1 VLIFLINFAIDQLNF
16 FKMHKKFILF
26 FILLPFSFSIAF
38 AGANRTT
45 VRGRYTSSE
54 IQGKPKI
61 FIEGVR
67 LDMDY
72 LRRNMRFVDFVN
84 DPAVSDIH
92 IIINSQTS
100 GSGGRVY
107 SIRFISRT
115 FENFSEYT
123 ITATTASS
131 DTEEESRKKITDALI
146 LGVMPFINESGE
158 SGKLSI
164 RYQSDGDEETKNV
177 ETVDPWNHWTF
188 RGDFN
193 GGINAEER
201 RKNYDYSINLRA
213 DQVTE
218 KWKLRNSAFV
228 SVRTTKIKNDDKL
241 YTSERVSNNFSSS
254 VIRSLTE
261 RWSTGT
267 FINYSRNN
275 YTNFQYSVSA
285 KPAIEYNIFPW
296 DISDRKVFTMA
307 YYIGPIWSKYYEET
321 LYGKFDEFLW
331 QQTIRLDLQLVET
344 WGEIN
349 AELRASNY
357 LHDFSKNNISLD
369 TRLSIR
375 IVRGISVNFR
385 FNIEKIQDQ
394 IYLPKGEASL
404 EDVLLNN
411 VQLPSSFEI
420 GADVGLRIQ
429 FGSIYNN
436 IVNNRL

>member
-1 VLIFLINFAIDQLNF
+1 MVSARGN
-16 FKMHKKFILF
+16 
-26 FILLPFSFSIAF
+26 
-38 AGANRTT
+38 TT
-45 VRGRYTSSE
+45 NVRGRYYTDQVE
-54 IQGKPKI
+54 GKPKL

-72 LRRNMRFVDFVN
+72 LRRNMKFVDFVN

-92 IIINSQTS
+92 VIINSQMS

-107 SIRFISRT
+107 YIRFISRSY
-115 FENFSEYT
+115 ENFSEYT
-123 ITATTASS
+123 ITSSTASS
-131 DTEEESRKKITDALI
+131 DTEEETRKKITDALI
-146 LGVMPFINESGE
+146 LGVMPFINESDE
-158 SGKLSI
+158 SENLTI
-164 RYQSDGDEETKNV
+164 RYQSDEGSEARTTVTK
-177 ETVDPWNHWTF
+177 DPWNHWTF

-193 GGINAEER
+193 GGINAEES

-218 KWKLRNSAFV
+218 NWKIRNRAFV
-228 SVRTTKIKNDDKL
+228 SVRTTKIEKNEDVYK
-241 YTSERVSNNFSSS
+241 SERVSNNYSSS
-254 VIRSLTE
+254 IVKSLSP
-261 RWSTGT
+261 RWSFGT
-267 FINYSRNN
+267 FMNFSRNN
-275 YTNFQYSVSA
+275 YTNFKYSVSA

-307 YYIGPIWSKYYEET
+307 YYIGPLWSKYYEET

-344 WGEIN
+344 WGEID
-349 AELRASNY
+349 AGLSASNY
-357 LHDFSKNNISLD
+357 LHDFTKNNISFD
-369 TRLSIR
+369 TRLSVR
-375 IVRGISVNFR
+375 IVRGISVSFR
-385 FNIEKIQDQ
+385 FNVERIHDQ

-411 VQLPSSFEI
+411 VQLPSSFEV
-420 GADVGLRIQ
+420 GADIGLRIQ

>member
-1 VLIFLINFAIDQLNF
+1 MN
-16 FKMHKKFILF
+16 KKFILF
-26 FILLPFSFSIAF
+26 FFLLPFSVSISIA
-38 AGANRTT
+38 GGNTT
-45 VRGRYTSSE
+45 AVKGRYAFDKIE
-54 IQGKPKI
+54 GKPKI

-84 DPAVSDIH
+84 DPAVSDIQ

-123 ITATTASS
+123 ITSTTASS
-131 DTEEESRKKITDALI
+131 DTEEESRKKLTDALI
-146 LGVMPFINESGE
+146 LGVMPYMNESGE
-158 SGKLSI
+158 SGNLSV
-164 RYQSDGDEETKNV
+164 RYLSNDNNVINNV

-218 KWKLRNSAFV
+218 KWKIRNSAFV
-228 SVRTTKIKNDDKL
+228 SVRTTKIENGDEV

-254 VIRSLTE
+254 AVRSLSE
-261 RWSTGT
+261 RWSFGT
-267 FINYSRNN
+267 FLSYSRNN

-307 YYIGPIWSKYYEET
+307 YYIGPLWSKYYEET

-331 QQTIRLDLQLVET
+331 QQSLRIDLQLVET

-349 AELRASNY
+349 AGLRASNY